1 MDIIGKL
8 MKDDDLMKVAAVAFI
23 LWRDHADYKLILVL
37 FYVFFHE
44 IALAFSAVLVYNTSM

>member
-8 MKDDDLMKVAAVAFI
+8 MKDDDLMKAAAVAFI

-37 FYVFFHE
+37 FYVFF
-44 IALAFSAVLVYNTSM
+44 MK

>member
-37 FYVFFHE
+37 FMYFHE

>member
-1 MDIIGKL
+1 MGSEMCIRDSRSTDMDIIGKL

-37 FYVFFHE
+37 FYVFF
-44 IALAFSAVLVYNTSM
+44 IK